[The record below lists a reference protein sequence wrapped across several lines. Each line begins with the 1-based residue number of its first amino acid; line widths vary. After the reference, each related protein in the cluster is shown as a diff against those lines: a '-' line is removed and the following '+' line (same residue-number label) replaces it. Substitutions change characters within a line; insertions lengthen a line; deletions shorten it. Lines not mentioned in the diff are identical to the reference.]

1 MKKYISTLLLS
12 VAALAGCA
20 TSSTQTSADIDLMK
34 HQLADIRNTKQLEK
48 TNLENFDDLDFNV
61 YSGQKWDQFYK
72 SHGKDIVVHYPDGS
86 VTKGLDSHIEQLKP
100 MFVFAPDTH
109 INEHPIRIASGEWT
123 AVQGELIG
131 TFTRPMPIGN
141 EKTTAPTGKA
151 FKLTMVTIGAL
162 EKRCH
167 GRGMVSVGQPIV
179 HEANRVGSIKHRR
192 YAQCS
197 LSRKEIQHD
206 APNSKKF
213 SRSTVTSV

>member
-1 MKKYISTLLLS
+1 MKRYISTFLLS
-12 VAALAGCA
+12 VAALTGCA

-34 HQLADIRNTKQLEK
+34 HQLAEIRNTKQLEK

-61 YSGQKWDQFYK
+61 YSGQKWEQFYK

-141 EKTTAPTGKA
+141 EKTIPPTGKP
-151 FKLTMVTIGAL
+151 FKLTMVTIGHWKNGVMDEEWL
-162 EKRCH
+162 
-167 GRGMVSVGQPIV
+167 MWDNQSFM
-179 HEANRVGSIKHRR
+179 
-192 YAQCS
+192 
-197 LSRKEIQHD
+197 
-206 APNSKKF
+206 KKIGLAE
-213 SRSTVTSV
+213 